1 MQKLAISIHRYLLV
15 SAIFFGLGIS
25 NSFADKKPRGDTSK
39 SDSGSIPEKT
49 REELKVEK
57 FKAALAQLGIHDHQM
72 YMFSPVRK
80 KSSARVER
88 FAEALKSF
96 GFESPALLLLKD
108 PELLNLEPEDMTNI
122 NSWFMDQG
130 ISLSQ
135 DLKHTAHT
143 ILKIDLRRL
152 KAAYARVDPS
162 DRGKLNNLLKDTP
175 KIILDLPL
183 MPVEDEAVPAWLEAR
198 RLGWMRIIPKSK
210 APARSGARPSELAA
224 FVAEL
229 LTAVRV
235 QDSTATPAFRLS
247 RAIDALGKLSN
258 SKLSVED
265 ENQLRQRRRL
275 KVSERLGS
283 WIQSGALGT
292 LILGMF
298 FSGISAP
305 IVSAIHDHV
314 HFFNRRKHWLEPC
327 RYRSVWG

>member
-1 MQKLAISIHRYLLV
+1 
-15 SAIFFGLGIS
+15 
-25 NSFADKKPRGDTSK
+25 
-39 SDSGSIPEKT
+39 
-49 REELKVEK
+49 
-57 FKAALAQLGIHDHQM
+57 
-72 YMFSPVRK
+72 
-80 KSSARVER
+80 
-88 FAEALKSF
+88 
-96 GFESPALLLLKD
+96 
-108 PELLNLEPEDMTNI
+108 
-122 NSWFMDQG
+122 
-130 ISLSQ
+130 
-135 DLKHTAHT
+135 
-143 ILKIDLRRL
+143 
-152 KAAYARVDPS
+152 
-162 DRGKLNNLLKDTP
+162 
-175 KIILDLPL
+175 
-183 MPVEDEAVPAWLEAR
+183 
-198 RLGWMRIIPKSK
+198 MRIIPKSK

-314 HFFNRRKHWLEPC
+314 HFLTGESIGWSLVVIALFGDNMTNWAFQGIPAKFFKGANDDVEKEFWDELRE
-327 RYRSVWG
+327 